1 VRVAP
6 EKSIKSATKQLG
18 HWQISYSVTSLQFGY
33 EKVVSLIH
41 ASRLQCL
48 SKGDTRLFKKPSL
61 AGIAGI
67 VVLFA
72 TCLAGAVTI
81 PVSAATPT
89 STFLGASNT
98 EPAFDFMTQDFVQSA
113 NGGNSVTFSFGGS
126 GHLAGV
132 VDGGV
137 DFASDGT
144 GNAPAGDALFA
155 SADEANVDNTIAAGA
170 AASKNKGSVPKFNVG
185 QCIDAHSATY
195 SAANG
200 GNNDGTSCPG
210 IGSTRAQYTTGR
222 LVIFSC
228 KSGGQTLAPAQ
239 GAPTC
244 AAPVSGFF
252 SKSGKTPAPSTMAT
266 VWSDLLAH
274 TNKSYGGSAGHNVGG
289 YLAIADPK
297 NGWVFSNT
305 GCGPSSH
312 VAPNAP
318 YGLAGMEALYVAA
331 VGYYVAQPKK
341 SLGSTASDQACAEI
355 DHLTGS
361 GASLDNFNTTV
372 TSSGGQD
379 GNGNYSDP
387 TLPIIFGDN
396 VTYTQDSVV
405 AGTSQIA
412 LLPKSFVVS
421 AAGDDTDFWAEV
433 PECGVSS
440 AAHASVSNGWTS
452 KINSAESCTDQ
463 DYVKGMHDNT
473 PAKISSRNFAS
484 SPKTLVGEH
493 GFYQPIRQWVVVEN
507 DDQGQSATAD
517 LTTRDGMAALAFIQY
532 LLSAKGQSVLSSFG
546 YDPIS

>member
-1 VRVAP
+1 
-6 EKSIKSATKQLG
+6 
-18 HWQISYSVTSLQFGY
+18 
-33 EKVVSLIH
+33 
-41 ASRLQCL
+41 
-48 SKGDTRLFKKPSL
+48 LFKKPSL

-72 TCLAGAVTI
+72 TCLAGAVTV
-81 PVSAATPT
+81 PVSAATT
-89 STFLGASNT
+89 TTTFLGASNT

-137 DFASDGT
+137 DFASNGT
-144 GNAPAGDALFA
+144 GNSPAGDALFA
-155 SADEANVDNTIAAGA
+155 SADEANVDNTIPAGTPAA
-170 AASKNKGSVPKFNVG
+170 KNKGSVPKFNAG
-185 QCIDAHSATY
+185 QCIDSHSSTY

-200 GNNDGTSCPG
+200 GNNQGTSCPG
-210 IGSTRAQYTTGR
+210 IGSTRAQYTSGR
-222 LVIFSC
+222 LVVFSC

-239 GAPTC
+239 GAPAC
-244 AAPVSGFF
+244 AQPVSGYFA
-252 SKSGKTPAPSTMAT
+252 KSGKAQAPSTMAE
-266 VWSDLLAH
+266 VWTDLLAH

-297 NGWVFSNT
+297 NGWVFAKTS
-305 GCGPSSH
+305 CGPSAK

-331 VGYYVAQPKK
+331 VGYYAAHPKN
-341 SLGSTASDQACAEI
+341 SLGATASDQACAEI

-361 GASLDNFNTTV
+361 GASLDNYNTTV
-372 TSSGGQD
+372 ASSGGQN

-421 AAGDDTDFWAEV
+421 PAGNDTDFWAEI
-433 PECGVSS
+433 PECGVTSGGR
-440 AAHASVSNGWTS
+440 ASVTNGWTS
-452 KINSAESCTDQ
+452 KISSTESCTDQ

-473 PAKISSRNFAS
+473 PGKISSRNFGKNGVS
-484 SPKTLVGEH
+484 SPKTLIGEQ

-507 DDQGQSATAD
+507 DDQGQSATTD
-517 LTTRDGMAALAFIQY
+517 LTTRDGMAGVAFIQY
-532 LLSAKGQSVLSSFG
+532 LLSAKGQAVLSSFG